1 MHVCAGVFVR
11 VDARGQ
17 QQVSSSITLTLL
29 FNSNMLC
36 IFSMC
41 IQACTCPTVYV
52 YIKEGLLGVSPSTV
66 GSGELNL
73 GHQLV
78 QQEHLLTELFFFF

>member
-1 MHVCAGVFVR
+1 MR

-17 QQVSSSITLTLL
+17 QQVSSSIILTLL
-29 FNSNMLC
+29 FNSNMLR

-41 IQACTCPTVYV
+41 IQACTCPTVCMC
-52 YIKEGLLGVSPSTV
+52 ILKKASWESLSTV

-78 QQEHLLTELFFFF
+78 QQEHLLTELFFFLDNVSH